1 MVLHD
6 YELSA
11 DCYKVRLF
19 MALAGIAHDLR
30 RVDVYPGREN
40 EGAAF
45 RAMAPMARVPVL
57 EDDGVTVE
65 TAEAIL
71 IHLAETRAPSWL
83 PTEPGPRARTLAWLV
98 FAARDGEA
106 ANEARLAD
114 VLGTPM
120 GDVRTRTTRAL
131 NALEDALVEREIDGG
146 TDGGTDGHAFLAG
159 PAPTIADVAA
169 FAPVA
174 LAVEFGEDLSLHPAT
189 RRWTRAVRALP
200 GFRGMPGVPEFV

>member
-19 MALAGIAHDLR
+19 LALAGIAHELR

-40 EGAAF
+40 ESAAF
-45 RAMAPMARVPVL
+45 RALAPMAKVPVL
-57 EDDGVTVE
+57 EDEGVVVE

-71 IHLAETRAPSWL
+71 IHLAETRAPEWL
-83 PTEPGPRARTLAWLV
+83 PTELDLRARTLSWLV

-120 GDVRTRTTRAL
+120 GDARERTTRAL
-131 NALEDALVEREIDGG
+131 NALEDALVEREIEDE
-146 TDGGTDGHAFLAG
+146 TFLAG
-159 PAPTIADVAA
+159 PAPTIADIAA

-189 RRWTRAVRALP
+189 RRWTRTLRALP